1 MSIEI
6 FFRNVQGLLE
16 KLSHLFFV
24 SFSRNRKLNIRNR
37 ISNAQN
43 TIWPNCSTA
52 TTKQK
57 TNKNQQIIIIKIIK
71 SNKFLC
77 YYKQQQQKS
86 ALSLVFTFFLKF
98 AFSLRNKTKSKRVK
112 IQLKHNQFKVLNLH
126 KYFVCVV
133 VGAFKSL
140 FIITRLFF

>member
-86 ALSLVFTFFLKF
+86 ALSLVFTFFFKVCI
-98 AFSLRNKTKSKRVK
+98 FSTKQNKIKKSKNPIK
-112 IQLKHNQFKVLNLH
+112 TQPI
-126 KYFVCVV
+126 
-133 VGAFKSL
+133 
-140 FIITRLFF
+140 